1 MTGCDIGFDSQSEFL
16 FSDGSYGKNVIIFG
30 ADMSSSVH
38 VDNKGKD
45 ILILD
50 EGPTQ
55 GLNHILTA
63 EAKYPINFTQSRK
76 IFVLSQH

>member
-1 MTGCDIGFDSQSEFL
+1 MRR
-16 FSDGSYGKNVIIFG
+16 NVIIFG

-38 VDNKGKD
+38 VDNKNTD

-55 GLNHILTA
+55 GLDDTTLTA
-63 EAKYPINFTQSRK
+63 EAKYPINFTQPNK
-76 IFVLSQH
+76 KFVLS